1 MCEILNDHFT
11 SVGPTLASTLPSEN
25 TNFESYIWPVY
36 TTFNLQH
43 TSLSKVLKLLG
54 TLSPNKAPGLENLS
68 CRLLKEAGPIIA
80 TPLAFMLNKA
90 IDTGLFPSQWKM
102 AKVFPLYKK
111 DDRTDAENYRPAT
124 SKICERVVYDQLY
137 LYLNL
142 NGLLTKR
149 KKQSGFRS
157 LHSTVTALLHLTNN
171 WHLNIDKGMINLI
184 VLLDLAK
191 AFDTVSHNILL
202 KLKKL
207 ELYGLKGCFHR
218 TYQVVNSS
226 V

>member
-1 MCEILNDHFT
+1 MKAYILIQDDSIYP
-11 SVGPTLASTLPSEN
+11 SVRPSVRLSVYLRTRPLALITC
-25 TNFESYIWPVY
+25 I
-36 TTFNLQH
+36 
-43 TSLSKVLKLLG
+43 
-54 TLSPNKAPGLENLS
+54 S

-80 TPLAFMLNKA
+80 TSLTCIINKT

-111 DDRTDAENYRPAT
+111 DDRTDAQNYRPISVLPAI

-137 LYLNL
+137 GYLNS
-142 NGLLTKR
+142 NGLLTKN
-149 KKQSGFRS
+149 QSGFRS

-171 WHLNIDKGMINLI
+171 WYLNIDKGMTNLF

-202 KLKKL
+202 KKL
-207 ELYGLKGCFHR
+207 ELYGLKGVTLDCFHR
-218 TYQVVNSS
+218 TYQIGNSS